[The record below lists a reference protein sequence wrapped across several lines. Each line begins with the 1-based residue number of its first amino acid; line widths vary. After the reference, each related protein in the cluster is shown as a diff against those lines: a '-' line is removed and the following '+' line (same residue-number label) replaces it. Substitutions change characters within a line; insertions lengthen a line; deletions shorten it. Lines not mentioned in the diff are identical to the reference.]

1 MTFDSEYEPFFQ
13 PPGWIIGPI
22 WAILYTTLI
31 ISFFTTFNLR
41 NKINN
46 SNTAIWLFLV
56 QLIVNLAWPRVF
68 NSEEYLISLIMIVIM
83 VIFTSL
89 YAYIVC
95 EVNKKRLT
103 YCITIHTLGVFRW
116 CDKRSILPTCKLA

>member
-1 MTFDSEYEPFFQ
+1 MSLFSN

-46 SNTAIWLFLV
+46 SNTAIWLFVV

-83 VIFTSL
+83 VIFTSM
-89 YAYIVC
+89 YAYIVY
-95 EVNKKRLT
+95 EVNKKGSLIVLP
-103 YCITIHTLGVFRW
+103 Y
-116 CDKRSILPTCKLA
+116 ILWVSFAGMINAAYYLHAG

>member
-46 SNTAIWLFLV
+46 SNTAIWLFVV

-68 NSEEYLISLIMIVIM
+68 NSEEYFISLIMIVIM
-83 VIFTSL
+83 VIFTSM
-89 YAYIVC
+89 YAYIVY
-95 EVNKKRLT
+95 EVNKKGSLILLP
-103 YCITIHTLGVFRW
+103 YILWVSFAGVINAAYYLHA
-116 CDKRSILPTCKLA
+116 S

>member
-41 NKINN
+41 NKIKN
-46 SNTAIWLFLV
+46 SNTASWLFVV

-68 NSEEYLISLIMIVIM
+68 NSEEYLTSLIMIVIM
-83 VIFTSL
+83 VIFTSM
-89 YAYIVC
+89 YAYIVY
-95 EVNKKRLT
+95 EVNKKGSLIVLP
-103 YCITIHTLGVFRW
+103 Y
-116 CDKRSILPTCKLA
+116 ILWVSFAGMINAAYYLHAG

>member
-41 NKINN
+41 NKIKN
-46 SNTAIWLFLV
+46 SNTAIWLFVV

-83 VIFTSL
+83 VIFTL
-89 YAYIVC
+89 MYAYIVY
-95 EVNKKRLT
+95 EVNKKGSLIVLP
-103 YCITIHTLGVFRW
+103 Y
-116 CDKRSILPTCKLA
+116 ILWVSFAGMINAAYYLHAG

>member
-83 VIFTSL
+83 VIFTSM
-89 YAYIVC
+89 YAYIVY
-95 EVNKKRLT
+95 EVNKKGSLVVLP
-103 YCITIHTLGVFRW
+103 YVLWVSYAGVINAAYYLHA
-116 CDKRSILPTCKLA
+116 S

>member
-46 SNTAIWLFLV
+46 RNTAIWLFLV

-68 NSEEYLISLIMIVIM
+68 NSEEYLISLIMIAIM
-83 VIFTSL
+83 VIFTSM
-89 YAYIVC
+89 YAYIVY
-95 EVNKKRLT
+95 EVNKKGSLILLP
-103 YCITIHTLGVFRW
+103 YILWVSFAGVINAAYYLHA
-116 CDKRSILPTCKLA
+116 S

>member
-46 SNTAIWLFLV
+46 SNTAIWLFVV

-83 VIFTSL
+83 VIFTSM
-89 YAYIVC
+89 YAYIVY
-95 EVNKKRLT
+95 EVNKKGSLIVLP
-103 YCITIHTLGVFRW
+103 Y
-116 CDKRSILPTCKLA
+116 ILWVSFAGMINAAYYLHAG

>member
-46 SNTAIWLFLV
+46 SNTAIWLFVV

-68 NSEEYLISLIMIVIM
+68 NSEEYFISLIMIVIM

-89 YAYIVC
+89 YAYIVY
-95 EVNKKRLT
+95 EVNKKGSLIVLPYILWVSFAGVINAA
-103 YCITIHTLGVFRW
+103 YCLHA
-116 CDKRSILPTCKLA
+116 S

>member
-68 NSEEYLISLIMIVIM
+68 NSEEYFISLIMIVIM
-83 VIFTSL
+83 LIFTSL
-89 YAYIVC
+89 YAYIVY
-95 EVNKKRLT
+95 EVNKKGSLIVLPYILWVSFAGVINAA
-103 YCITIHTLGVFRW
+103 YCLHA
-116 CDKRSILPTCKLA
+116 S

>member
-68 NSEEYLISLIMIVIM
+68 NSEEYFISLIMIVIM

-89 YAYIVC
+89 YAYSVC
-95 EVNKKRLT
+95 EVNKKGSLIVLPYILWVSFAGVINAA
-103 YCITIHTLGVFRW
+103 YCLHA
-116 CDKRSILPTCKLA
+116 S

>member
-46 SNTAIWLFLV
+46 CNTAIWLFVV

-83 VIFTSL
+83 VIFTSM
-89 YAYIVC
+89 YAYIVY
-95 EVNKKRLT
+95 EVNKKGSLIVLPYILWVSYAGVINAA
-103 YCITIHTLGVFRW
+103 YCLHA
-116 CDKRSILPTCKLA
+116 S

>member
-68 NSEEYLISLIMIVIM
+68 NSEEYFISLIMVVIM

-89 YAYIVC
+89 YAYIVY
-95 EVNKKRLT
+95 EVNKKGSLIVLPYILWVSFAGVINAA
-103 YCITIHTLGVFRW
+103 YCLHA
-116 CDKRSILPTCKLA
+116 S

>member
-68 NSEEYLISLIMIVIM
+68 NSEEYFISLIMIVIM

-89 YAYIVC
+89 YAYIVY

-103 YCITIHTLGVFRW
+103 YCITRHTLGVFRW
-116 CDKRSILPTCKLA
+116 YDKRSILPTCRLA

>member
-89 YAYIVC
+89 YAYIVY
-95 EVNKKRLT
+95 EVNKKGSLIVLPYILWVSFAGVINAA
-103 YCITIHTLGVFRW
+103 YCLHA
-116 CDKRSILPTCKLA
+116 S

>member
-41 NKINN
+41 NKIKN
-46 SNTAIWLFLV
+46 SNTAIWLFVV

-83 VIFTSL
+83 VIFTL
-89 YAYIVC
+89 MYAYIVY
-95 EVNKKRLT
+95 EVNKKGSL
-103 YCITIHTLGVFRW
+103 IV
-116 CDKRSILPTCKLA
+116 LPYVIWVSFAGMINAAYYLHAG

>member
-31 ISFFTTFNLR
+31 ISFFTTFNLI
-41 NKINN
+41 NKIKN
-46 SNTAIWLFLV
+46 SNTAIWLFVV

-83 VIFTSL
+83 VIFTSM
-89 YAYIVC
+89 YAYIVY
-95 EVNKKRLT
+95 EVNKKGSLIVLP
-103 YCITIHTLGVFRW
+103 Y
-116 CDKRSILPTCKLA
+116 ILWVSFAGMINAAYYLHAG

>member
-68 NSEEYLISLIMIVIM
+68 NSEEYFISLIMIVIM
-83 VIFTSL
+83 VIFTSM
-89 YAYIVC
+89 YAYIVY
-95 EVNKKRLT
+95 EVNKKGSLIVLP
-103 YCITIHTLGVFRW
+103 YILWVSFAGVINAAYYLHA
-116 CDKRSILPTCKLA
+116 S

>member
-1 MTFDSEYEPFFQ
+1 VTFDSEYEPFFQ

-46 SNTAIWLFLV
+46 SNTAIWLFVV

-83 VIFTSL
+83 VIFTSM
-89 YAYIVC
+89 YAYIVY
-95 EVNKKRLT
+95 EVNKKGSLIVLP
-103 YCITIHTLGVFRW
+103 Y
-116 CDKRSILPTCKLA
+116 ILWVSFAGMINAAYYLHAG

>member
-41 NKINN
+41 NKIKN
-46 SNTAIWLFLV
+46 SNTAIWLFVV

-83 VIFTSL
+83 VIFTSM
-89 YAYIVC
+89 YAYIVY
-95 EVNKKRLT
+95 EVNKKGSLIVLP
-103 YCITIHTLGVFRW
+103 Y
-116 CDKRSILPTCKLA
+116 ILWVSFAGMINAAYYLHAG

>member
-56 QLIVNLAWPRVF
+56 QFIVNLAWPRVF
-68 NSEEYLISLIMIVIM
+68 NSEEYFISLIMVVIM

-89 YAYIVC
+89 YAYIVY
-95 EVNKKRLT
+95 EVNKKGSLIVLPYILWVSFAGVINAA
-103 YCITIHTLGVFRW
+103 YCLHA
-116 CDKRSILPTCKLA
+116 S

>member
-1 MTFDSEYEPFFQ
+1 MVTFDSEYEPFFQ

-41 NKINN
+41 NKINK
-46 SNTAIWLFLV
+46 SNTAIWLFVV

-83 VIFTSL
+83 VIFTSM
-89 YAYIVC
+89 YAYIVY
-95 EVNKKRLT
+95 EVNKKGSLIVLPYILWVSFAGMINAT
-103 YCITIHTLGVFRW
+103 YYLHAG
-116 CDKRSILPTCKLA
+116 

>member
-68 NSEEYLISLIMIVIM
+68 NSEEFFISLIMIVIM

-89 YAYIVC
+89 YAYIVY
-95 EVNKKRLT
+95 EVNKKGSLIVLPYILWVSFAGVINAA
-103 YCITIHTLGVFRW
+103 YCLHA
-116 CDKRSILPTCKLA
+116 S

>member
-68 NSEEYLISLIMIVIM
+68 NSEEYFISLIMIVIM

-89 YAYIVC
+89 YAYIVY
-95 EVNKKRLT
+95 EVNKKGSLIVLP
-103 YCITIHTLGVFRW
+103 YILWVSFAGV
-116 CDKRSILPTCKLA
+116 INAAHYLNAG

>member
-13 PPGWIIGPI
+13 PTGWIIGPI

-46 SNTAIWLFLV
+46 CNTAIWLFVV

-83 VIFTSL
+83 VIFTSM
-89 YAYIVC
+89 YAYIVY
-95 EVNKKRLT
+95 EVNKKGSLIVLP
-103 YCITIHTLGVFRW
+103 Y
-116 CDKRSILPTCKLA
+116 ILWVS

>member
-68 NSEEYLISLIMIVIM
+68 NSEEYFISLIMIVIM

-89 YAYIVC
+89 YAYIVY
-95 EVNKKRLT
+95 EVNKKGSLIVLP
-103 YCITIHTLGVFRW
+103 YILWVSFAGVINAAYYLHA
-116 CDKRSILPTCKLA
+116 S

>member
-31 ISFFTTFNLR
+31 ISFFTSFNLR
-41 NKINN
+41 NKIKN

-83 VIFTSL
+83 VIFTSM
-89 YAYIVC
+89 YAYIVY
-95 EVNKKRLT
+95 EVNKKGSLIVLP
-103 YCITIHTLGVFRW
+103 Y
-116 CDKRSILPTCKLA
+116 ILWVSFAGMINAAYYLHAG

>member
-31 ISFFTTFNLR
+31 ISFFTTLNLR
-41 NKINN
+41 NKIKN
-46 SNTAIWLFLV
+46 SNTAVWLFVV

-83 VIFTSL
+83 VIFTSM
-89 YAYIVC
+89 YAYIVY
-95 EVNKKRLT
+95 EVNKKGSLIVLP
-103 YCITIHTLGVFRW
+103 Y
-116 CDKRSILPTCKLA
+116 ILWVSFAGMINAAYYLHAG

>member
-68 NSEEYLISLIMIVIM
+68 NSEEYFLSLIMIVIM

-89 YAYIVC
+89 YAYIVY
-95 EVNKKRLT
+95 EVNKKGSLIVLPYILWVSFAGVINAA
-103 YCITIHTLGVFRW
+103 YCLHA
-116 CDKRSILPTCKLA
+116 S

>member
-46 SNTAIWLFLV
+46 SNTAIWLFVV

-68 NSEEYLISLIMIVIM
+68 NSEEYFISLIMIVIM

-89 YAYIVC
+89 YAYIVY
-95 EVNKKRLT
+95 EVNKKGSLIVLP
-103 YCITIHTLGVFRW
+103 Y
-116 CDKRSILPTCKLA
+116 ILWVPFAGMINAAYYLHAG

>member
-1 MTFDSEYEPFFQ
+1 VTFDSEYEPFFQ

-46 SNTAIWLFLV
+46 SNTAIWLFVV

-68 NSEEYLISLIMIVIM
+68 NSEEYFISLIMIVIM

-89 YAYIVC
+89 YAYIVY
-95 EVNKKRLT
+95 EVNKKGSLIVLP
-103 YCITIHTLGVFRW
+103 YILWVSFAGVINAAYYLHA
-116 CDKRSILPTCKLA
+116 S

>member
-1 MTFDSEYEPFFQ
+1 VTFDSEYEPFFQ

-41 NKINN
+41 NKINK
-46 SNTAIWLFLV
+46 SNTAIWLFVV

-83 VIFTSL
+83 VIFTSM
-89 YAYIVC
+89 YAYIVY
-95 EVNKKRLT
+95 EVNKKGSLIVLP
-103 YCITIHTLGVFRW
+103 Y
-116 CDKRSILPTCKLA
+116 ILWVSFAGMINAAYYLHAG

>member
-46 SNTAIWLFLV
+46 SNTAIWLFVV

-83 VIFTSL
+83 VIFTSM
-89 YAYIVC
+89 YAYIVY
-95 EVNKKRLT
+95 EVNKKGSLIVLS
-103 YCITIHTLGVFRW
+103 YVLWVSYAGVINAAYYLHA
-116 CDKRSILPTCKLA
+116 S

>member
-1 MTFDSEYEPFFQ
+1 VTFDSEYEPFFQ
-13 PPGWIIGPI
+13 PPGWIIGPV
-22 WAILYTTLI
+22 WAVLYTTLI

-68 NSEEYLISLIMIVIM
+68 NSEEYFISLIMIVIM

-89 YAYIVC
+89 YAYIVY
-95 EVNKKRLT
+95 EVNKKGSLIVLPYILWVSFAGVINAA
-103 YCITIHTLGVFRW
+103 YCLHA
-116 CDKRSILPTCKLA
+116 S

>member
-1 MTFDSEYEPFFQ
+1 VKFDSEYEPFFQ

-83 VIFTSL
+83 VIFTSM
-89 YAYIVC
+89 YAYIVY
-95 EVNKKRLT
+95 EVNKKGSLIVLS
-103 YCITIHTLGVFRW
+103 YVLWVSYAGVINAAYYLHA
-116 CDKRSILPTCKLA
+116 S

>member
-68 NSEEYLISLIMIVIM
+68 NSEEYFISLIMIVIM
-83 VIFTSL
+83 LIFTSL
-89 YAYIVC
+89 YAYIVY
-95 EVNKKRLT
+95 EVNKKGSLIVLPYVFWVSYAGVINAA
-103 YCITIHTLGVFRW
+103 YCLHA
-116 CDKRSILPTCKLA
+116 S

>member
-83 VIFTSL
+83 VIFTSM
-89 YAYIVC
+89 YAYIVY
-95 EVNKKRLT
+95 EVNKKGSLIVLPYILWVSFAGVINAA
-103 YCITIHTLGVFRW
+103 YCLHA
-116 CDKRSILPTCKLA
+116 S

>member
-41 NKINN
+41 NKIKN
-46 SNTAIWLFLV
+46 SNTAIWLFVV

-68 NSEEYLISLIMIVIM
+68 NSEEYFISLIMIVIM

-95 EVNKKRLT
+95 EVNKKGSLIVLP
-103 YCITIHTLGVFRW
+103 YILWVSFAGV
-116 CDKRSILPTCKLA
+116 INAAHYLNAG

>member
-41 NKINN
+41 NKINK
-46 SNTAIWLFLV
+46 SNTAIWLFVV

-83 VIFTSL
+83 VIFTSM
-89 YAYIVC
+89 YAYIVY
-95 EVNKKRLT
+95 EMNKKGSLIVLPYILWVSFAGMINAT
-103 YCITIHTLGVFRW
+103 YYLHAG
-116 CDKRSILPTCKLA
+116 

>member
-31 ISFFTTFNLR
+31 ISFFTTLNLR

-68 NSEEYLISLIMIVIM
+68 NSEEYFISLIMIVIM

-89 YAYIVC
+89 YAYIVY
-95 EVNKKRLT
+95 EVNKKGSLIVLPYILWVSFAGVINAA
-103 YCITIHTLGVFRW
+103 YCLHA
-116 CDKRSILPTCKLA
+116 S

>member
-31 ISFFTTFNLR
+31 ISFFTSFNLR

-68 NSEEYLISLIMIVIM
+68 NSEEYFISLIMIVIM

-89 YAYIVC
+89 YAYIVY
-95 EVNKKRLT
+95 EVNKKGSLIVLPYILWVSFAGVINAA
-103 YCITIHTLGVFRW
+103 YCLHA
-116 CDKRSILPTCKLA
+116 S